1 MKRAFSLL
9 LSLLLLFSMTGC
21 KRSLNSVIANE
32 AKITGIVEDVSE
44 NAILIL
50 CQDLQGYSDDVL
62 CWVSLDVEY
71 PDGITQFSVGDEVAV
86 YFDGM
91 IAESSPLQI
100 SGVYAVLLLTPSD
113 RSVNEHS

>member
-50 CQDLQGYSDDVL
+50 CQDL
-62 CWVSLDVEY
+62 
-71 PDGITQFSVGDEVAV
+71 
-86 YFDGM
+86 
-91 IAESSPLQI
+91 
-100 SGVYAVLLLTPSD
+100 
-113 RSVNEHS
+113 